1 MFSRTSRPAARCAR
15 RQLYAPTKSSRPNAR
30 FQSTSSEQP
39 SSSGTNSALVGGIA
53 GGAVAVGAGY
63 AWYHFSGAKTAVRT
77 VKETQNYANSV
88 KQGIVR
94 NAPEPD
100 KALQW
105 LRDSTRSYAAFIPGA
120 QGYID
125 TLFDDLETI
134 KQKHGSEFDAII
146 KDAYSELKGLSKKGG
161 ANADTAFQALHI
173 LQKHLNRLLDLSGDA
188 ASDILENHPQLKE
201 KVGGSWD
208 QLKEMGDAYGPQA
221 KEEVNRTWEQISS
234 IVKGGVSVKSV
245 DEIRKLI
252 QEKREKLQKLG
263 DEAWQ
268 KGFDEY
274 KQYLEKNPKLKEL
287 VENNADALKKGNFT
301 ELWGLV
307 KDSAS
312 SGKTEEV
319 EKYVKDKVGQAK
331 DTAEKSG
338 AVDLDKWSNLVPDG
352 SKVLTQLQLLQQIGE
367 KKGKDAEGVLKETVG
382 ELQEV
387 LKKRK
392 EQLEKIA
399 DEAKEESK

>member
-15 RQLYAPTKSSRPNAR
+15 RQLYGPSKAR
-30 FQSTSSEQP
+30 LQSTSSQSS
-39 SSSGTNSALVGGIA
+39 SSSGTNPALVGGLA
-53 GGAVAVGAGY
+53 GGAVAFGAGY

-88 KQGIVR
+88 KQGIVK

-105 LRDSTRSYAAFIPGA
+105 FRETTKSYAAFIPGA
-120 QGYID
+120 RGPID
-125 TLFDDLETI
+125 TAFDDLEKI
-134 KQKHGSEFDAII
+134 REKHGGEFDAIMR
-146 KDAYSELKGLSKKGG
+146 DAYGEMRDLSRKGG
-161 ANADTAFQALHI
+161 ANMDTAFQALQI

-188 ASDILENHPQLKE
+188 AEDILENHPKLKE

-221 KEEVNRTWEQISS
+221 KEEVNRTWEQITG
-234 IVKGGVSVKSV
+234 IVKKGASLDAVEEVK
-245 DEIRKLI
+245 KLL

-263 DEAWQ
+263 DEAWK
-268 KGFDEY
+268 KGMEES
-274 KQYLEKNPKLKEL
+274 KQYLDKNPKIKEL

-307 KDSAS
+307 KESAS
-312 SGKTEEV
+312 SGKTEDV
-319 EKYVKDKVGQAK
+319 EKYVKDKVGKAK
-331 DTAEKSG
+331 DTAQSSG
-338 AVDLDKWSNLVPDG
+338 IDLDKWSSLVPGG
-352 SKVLTQLQLLQQIGE
+352 SEILSQLQTLQSLGE
-367 KKGKDAEGVLKETVG
+367 KKGKEAEGVLKDAAS

-392 EQLEKIA
+392 DQLEKIA
-399 DEAKEESK
+399 DEAKQESK

>member
-15 RQLYAPTKSSRPNAR
+15 RQLYGPSKAR
-30 FQSTSSEQP
+30 LQSTSSQP
-39 SSSGTNSALVGGIA
+39 SSSSGTNSALVGGLA
-53 GGAVAVGAGY
+53 GGAVAFGAGY

-88 KQGIVR
+88 KQGIVK

-105 LRDSTRSYAAFIPGA
+105 FRETTKSYAAFIPGA
-120 QGYID
+120 RGPID
-125 TLFDDLETI
+125 TAFDDLEKI
-134 KQKHGSEFDAII
+134 REKHGGEFDAIMR
-146 KDAYSELKGLSKKGG
+146 DAYGEMRDLSRKGG
-161 ANADTAFQALHI
+161 ANMDTAFQALQI

-188 ASDILENHPQLKE
+188 AEDILENHPKLKE

-221 KEEVNRTWEQISS
+221 KEEVNRTWEQITG
-234 IVKGGVSVKSV
+234 IVKKGASLDAVEEVK
-245 DEIRKLI
+245 KLL

-263 DEAWQ
+263 DEAWK
-268 KGFDEY
+268 KGMDES
-274 KQYLEKNPKLKEL
+274 KQYLDKNPKVKEL

-307 KDSAS
+307 KESAS
-312 SGKTEEV
+312 SGKTEDV
-319 EKYVKDKVGQAK
+319 EKYVKDKVGKAK
-331 DTAEKSG
+331 DTAQSSG
-338 AVDLDKWSNLVPDG
+338 IDLDKWSSLVPGG
-352 SKVLTQLQLLQQIGE
+352 SEILSQLQTLQSLGE
-367 KKGKDAEGVLKETVG
+367 KKGKEAEGVLKEAAR

-392 EQLEKIA
+392 DQLEKIA
-399 DEAKEESK
+399 DEAKQESK

>member
-15 RQLYAPTKSSRPNAR
+15 RQLHAPKGTRNVR
-30 FQSTSSEQP
+30 FQSTSSE
-39 SSSGTNSALVGGIA
+39 SSASSGTSPALIGGVA
-53 GGAVAVGAGY
+53 GGAVAFGAGY

-77 VKETQNYANSV
+77 VKETQDYANSV
-88 KQGIVR
+88 KQGLVK

-100 KALQW
+100 KVLQW
-105 LRDSTRSYAAFIPGA
+105 LRETTTSYAAWIPGA
-120 QGYID
+120 RGYID

-134 KQKHGSEFDAII
+134 KGKHGSEFDSIV
-146 KDAYSELKGLSKKGG
+146 KDAYAEMKDLSKKGG
-161 ANADTAFQALHI
+161 ANADTAFQAMGI

-188 ASDILENHPQLKE
+188 VEDILNNHPQLKE
-201 KVGGSWD
+201 KVGGSLD

-221 KEEVNRTWEQISS
+221 KEEVNKTWEQISG
-234 IVKGGVSVKSV
+234 IVKKGASLDAAS
-245 DEIRKLI
+245 EIRKLV
-252 QEKREKLQKLG
+252 QEKREKLQRLG
-263 DEAWQ
+263 DEAWS
-268 KGFDEY
+268 KGMEES
-274 KQYLEKNPKLKEL
+274 KQYLDKNPKVKEL

-307 KDSAS
+307 KDSTS
-312 SGKTEEV
+312 SGKTEDI

-331 DTAEKSG
+331 DTAQSSG
-338 AVDLDKWSNLVPDG
+338 FNIDLDKWSSLIPGG
-352 SKVLTQLQLLQQIGE
+352 SGVLSQLKDLQTVGE
-367 KKGKDAEGVLKETVG
+367 KKGKDAESVLKDTAN

-392 EQLEKIA
+392 EQLEKLA

>member
-15 RQLYAPTKSSRPNAR
+15 RQLYGPSKAR
-30 FQSTSSEQP
+30 LQSTSSQP
-39 SSSGTNSALVGGIA
+39 SSSSGTNPALVGGLA
-53 GGAVAVGAGY
+53 GGAVAFGAGY

-88 KQGIVR
+88 KQGIVK

-105 LRDSTRSYAAFIPGA
+105 FRETTKSYAAFIPGA
-120 QGYID
+120 RGPID
-125 TLFDDLETI
+125 TAFDDLEKI
-134 KQKHGSEFDAII
+134 REKHGGEFDAIMR
-146 KDAYSELKGLSKKGG
+146 DAYGEMRDLSRKGG
-161 ANADTAFQALHI
+161 ANMDTAFQALQI

-188 ASDILENHPQLKE
+188 AEDILDNHPKLKE

-221 KEEVNRTWEQISS
+221 KEEVNRTWEQITG
-234 IVKGGVSVKSV
+234 IVKKGASLDAVEEVK
-245 DEIRKLI
+245 KLL

-263 DEAWQ
+263 DEAWK
-268 KGFDEY
+268 KGMDES
-274 KQYLEKNPKLKEL
+274 KQYLDKNPKVKEL

-307 KDSAS
+307 KESAS
-312 SGKTEEV
+312 SGKTEDV
-319 EKYVKDKVGQAK
+319 EKYVKDKVGKAK
-331 DTAEKSG
+331 DTAQSSG
-338 AVDLDKWSNLVPDG
+338 IDLDKWSSLVPGG
-352 SKVLTQLQLLQQIGE
+352 SEILSQLQTLQSLGE
-367 KKGKDAEGVLKETVG
+367 KKGKEAEGVLKDAAS

-392 EQLEKIA
+392 DQLEKIA
-399 DEAKEESK
+399 DEAKQESK

>member
-1 MFSRTSRPAARCAR
+1 MFTRTSRPAARCAR
-15 RQLYAPTKSSRPNAR
+15 RQLYAPAKSSSRSNAR
-30 FQSTSSEQP
+30 FQSTSSEQA
-39 SSSGTNSALVGGIA
+39 SSGSNPALVGGLA
-53 GGAVAVGAGY
+53 GGAVAFGAGY

-100 KALQW
+100 KVLQW
-105 LRDSTRSYAAFIPGA
+105 FRDTTKSYAAFIPGA
-120 QGYID
+120 RGYVD
-125 TLFDDLETI
+125 TLFDDLDTI
-134 KQKHGSEFDAII
+134 KEKHGGEFDAII
-146 KDAYSELKGLSKKGG
+146 KDAYSEMKELSKKGG

-188 ASDILENHPQLKE
+188 AEDILSNHPQVKE
-201 KVGGSWD
+201 KVGGSFD

-221 KEEVNRTWEQISS
+221 KEEVNRTWEQITS

-268 KGFDEY
+268 KGLEEY
-274 KQYLEKNPKLKEL
+274 QQYLDKSPKVKEL

-301 ELWGLV
+301 ELWGLI
-307 KDSAS
+307 KDSAA

-331 DTAEKSG
+331 DQAQQSG
-338 AVDLDKWSNLVPDG
+338 AIDLDKWSSVVPDG
-352 SKVLTQLQLLQQIGE
+352 SKVLSQLQSLQSIGE
-367 KKGKDAEGVLKETVG
+367 KKGKDAESVLKDTVG

>member
-1 MFSRTSRPAARCAR
+1 MFTRTSRPAARCAR
-15 RQLYAPTKSSRPNAR
+15 RQLYAPSKSSRTNAR
-30 FQSTSSEQP
+30 FQSTSSQ
-39 SSSGTNSALVGGIA
+39 SSASGSNPALVGGLA
-53 GGAVAVGAGY
+53 GGAVALSAGY

-88 KQGIVR
+88 KQSITR

-100 KALQW
+100 QALKW
-105 LRDSTRSYAAFIPGA
+105 FRDTTKSYAALIPGA
-120 QGYID
+120 RGYVD

-134 KQKHGSEFDAII
+134 KEKHGGDFDAII
-146 KDAYSELKGLSKKGG
+146 KDAYSDLKNLSKKGG

-188 ASDILENHPQLKE
+188 AEDILDNHPQIKE

-208 QLKEMGDAYGPQA
+208 QLKELGDAYGPQA
-221 KEEVNRTWEQISS
+221 KEEVNKTWSQISS
-234 IVKGGVSVKSV
+234 IVMGGVSVKSV

-252 QEKREKLQKLG
+252 QDKREKLQKLG

-268 KGFDEY
+268 KGLEEY
-274 KQYLEKNPKLKEL
+274 QQYIDKNPKVKEL

-312 SGKTEEV
+312 SGKTEDV
-319 EKYVKDKVGQAK
+319 ENYVKDKVSKAK
-331 DTAEKSG
+331 DTAEQSG
-338 AVDLDKWSNLVPDG
+338 VDLDKWSNLVPDG
-352 SKVLTQLQLLQQIGE
+352 SKVLTQLQSLQAIGE

-382 ELQEV
+382 ELEEV

-399 DEAKEESK
+399 DEAKEERK

>member
-1 MFSRTSRPAARCAR
+1 MFGRTSRPAARCAR
-15 RQLYAPTKSSRPNAR
+15 RQLYGPSKAR
-30 FQSTSSEQP
+30 LQSTSSQP
-39 SSSGTNSALVGGIA
+39 SSSSGTNSALVGGLA
-53 GGAVAVGAGY
+53 GGAVAFGAGY

-88 KQGIVR
+88 KQGIVK

-105 LRDSTRSYAAFIPGA
+105 FRETTKSYAAFIPGA
-120 QGYID
+120 RGPID
-125 TLFDDLETI
+125 TAFDDLEKI
-134 KQKHGSEFDAII
+134 REKHGGEFDAIMR
-146 KDAYSELKGLSKKGG
+146 DAYGEMRDLSRKGG
-161 ANADTAFQALHI
+161 ANMDTAFQALQI

-188 ASDILENHPQLKE
+188 AEDILENHPKLKE

-221 KEEVNRTWEQISS
+221 KEEVNRTWEQITG
-234 IVKGGVSVKSV
+234 IVKKGASLDAVEEVK
-245 DEIRKLI
+245 KLL

-263 DEAWQ
+263 DEAWK
-268 KGFDEY
+268 KGMEES
-274 KQYLEKNPKLKEL
+274 KQYLDKNPKVKEL

-307 KDSAS
+307 KESAS
-312 SGKTEEV
+312 SGKTEDV

-331 DTAEKSG
+331 DTAQSSG
-338 AVDLDKWSNLVPDG
+338 IDLDKWSSLVPGG
-352 SKVLTQLQLLQQIGE
+352 SEILNQLQTLQSLGE
-367 KKGKDAEGVLKETVG
+367 KKGKEAEGVLKEAAS

-392 EQLEKIA
+392 DQLEKIA
-399 DEAKEESK
+399 DEAKQESK